1 MNKKEFKLKTITELN
16 EELTSLYKKK
26 FKLILEKTSG
36 VEIKTNHQFKK
47 IKKNIAQILTIIKE
61 KRDKK

>member
-1 MNKKEFKLKTITELN
+1 MNKKDLKLKTTTELN

-36 VEIKTNHQFKK
+36 IEIKTNHQFKK
-47 IKKNIAQILTIIKE
+47 IKKNIAQILTIINE